1 VSGMTARVRA
11 LIGKELVDQRRNPGL
26 FLPVVIVAIVAIM
39 LPLIVAVIIPRL
51 ANEKLSDSSDFEVAV
66 EMYRDQPATRA
77 LDPEGA
83 IQAFI
88 FQYFLLIFMLIP
100 VTCAMSVAASSI
112 VGEKQSR
119 ALEPLLATPI
129 TTIELLAAKVLGSLL
144 PSIGMSVAC
153 LAIYLLTVIL
163 FARPGVVWAMLG
175 PRSLGV
181 VFLLGPLAALAA
193 LQLAVCVSSRVN
205 DARTAQQLGVT
216 VILPIVGLFI
226 SQLMGAFTLTGP
238 VILAIAAGL
247 VVINAGLMAVAVRI
261 FDRETILTRWK

>member
-1 VSGMTARVRA
+1 MKRVMA
-11 LIGKELVDQRRNPGL
+11 LVGKELVDQRRHPML
-26 FLPVVIVAIVAIM
+26 FLPVAIVAVVAILM
-39 LPLIVAVIIPRL
+39 PVFVAVIVP
-51 ANEKLSDSSDFEVAV
+51 AVAGEKLSDSSDFEVAV
-66 EMYRDQPATRA
+66 EMYRNQPEMRG
-77 LDPEGA
+77 LDPEAA

-129 TTIELLAAKVLGSLL
+129 TTSELLTAKVLGSML
-144 PSIGMSVAC
+144 PSVAMSILC
-153 LAIYLLTVIL
+153 MAIYMATVL
-163 FARPGVVWAMLG
+163 VLARPGVAAAMLG
-175 PRSLGV
+175 PRSLGI
-181 VFLLGPLAALAA
+181 VFLLGPLAALVA
-193 LQLAVCVSSRVN
+193 LQLSVCVSSRVN

-226 SQLMGAFTLTGP
+226 SQLVGAFQLTVP
-238 VILAIAAGL
+238 LILAIAAAL
-247 VVINAGLMAVAVRI
+247 VVVNIGLLALAVRL

>member
-1 VSGMTARVRA
+1 MNRVMA
-11 LIGKELVDQRRNPGL
+11 LLGKELVDQRRHPMM
-26 FLPVVIVAIVAIM
+26 FLPVAIVAVVAILM
-39 LPLIVAVIIPRL
+39 PVFVAVIVPTI
-51 ANEKLSDSSDFEVAV
+51 AGEKLSDSSDFEVAV
-66 EMYRDQPATRA
+66 EMYRNQPETRG
-77 LDPEGA
+77 LDPEAA

-88 FQYFLLIFMLIP
+88 FQYFLLIFMLVP
-100 VTCAMSVAASSI
+100 VTCAMSVAANSI

-129 TTIELLAAKVLGSLL
+129 TTMELLGAKVLGSLL

-153 LAIYLLTVIL
+153 MAFYLLLVL
-163 FARPGVVWAMLG
+163 LLAQPGVAWAILG

-226 SQLMGAFTLTGP
+226 SQLMGAFKLTGP
-238 VILAIAAGL
+238 VILAIAGGL
-247 VVINAGLMAVAVRI
+247 VIVNAALMALAVRL